1 MCKIPVQ
8 KPLWIS
14 NMLLIDYILLFCLLK
29 IQNIYT
35 FIYTFLNITLL
46 METVVLRVK
55 EGGVELCTLEK

>member
-1 MCKIPVQ
+1 MCKILVQ
-8 KPLWIS
+8 TPLWIS

-35 FIYTFLNITLL
+35 FLNTTLL

>member
-1 MCKIPVQ
+1 MCKILVQ
-8 KPLWIS
+8 TPLWIS

-29 IQNIYT
+29 IQT
-35 FIYTFLNITLL
+35 IYTFLNTTLL

>member
-1 MCKIPVQ
+1 MCKILVQ
-8 KPLWIS
+8 TPLWIS

-29 IQNIYT
+29 IQNIYK
-35 FIYTFLNITLL
+35 FLNTTLL